1 MGFQMKKQF
10 LAICLLLVGGGLSSC
25 GAASTDEGQ
34 LPRKEIGIQLYSVR
48 DLIGVF
54 GQNQQD
60 YNEVLKKLSDMGYT
74 SIEAASYDDGKLYGQ
89 TPAQFRKDVEAAGLE
104 VLSSHC
110 TTNLSDEELQKGD
123 FSRALEWWDTCIA
136 AHKEAGMK
144 YIVAPSMRNIDNLKD
159 LQTYC
164 QYFNEV
170 GARCNAAGLKFGYHN
185 HSGEFR
191 KIEDQ
196 VVYDYM
202 LEHTDADKVFFEMD
216 VYWAVMGQ
224 ASPVDYFNKY
234 PGRFRLLHI
243 KDRREI
249 GQSGMVGYDA
259 IFNNAATAGVE
270 NIIVEIEASSY
281 NDMLRSVDECIDY
294 LRRSPFVKES
304 YKH

>member
-1 MGFQMKKQF
+1 MKRVL
-10 LAICLLLVGGGLSSC
+10 LAIGMLLVGGGFTAC
-25 GAASTDEGQ
+25 GAADGEQ

-48 DLIGVF
+48 DLIGAF
-54 GQNQQD
+54 GQNRQD
-60 YNEVLKKLSDMGYT
+60 YNDVLKKLADMGYT
-74 SIEAASYDDGKLYGQ
+74 SIEAASYADGKLYGQ
-89 TPAQFRKDVEAAGLE
+89 SPARFREDVEAAGLE

-110 TTNLSDEELQKGD
+110 TTNLSDEELADGN
-123 FSRALEWWDTCIA
+123 FSRALSWWDTCIA
-136 AHKEAGMK
+136 AHMEAGMK
-144 YIVAPSMRNIDNLKD
+144 YIVAPSMPRVDNLKD

-164 QYFNEV
+164 RYFNEV

-191 KIEDQ
+191 KIDDQ

-202 LEHTDADKVFFEMD
+202 IEHTDADKVFFEMD

-224 ASPVDYFNKY
+224 ASPVDYFVKY

-259 IFNNAATAGVE
+259 IFRNAARAGVE

-281 NDMLRSVDECIDY
+281 GDMLRSVDECVDY
-294 LRRSPFVKES
+294 LRRAPFVPAS
-304 YKH
+304 YKP